1 MNNKFEKQNENDC
14 LQLAVK
20 KSIIQGM
27 INAIYLY
34 GREQKY
40 LFLNPEISRLIK
52 ICGWQK
58 MTDAIFNGKS
68 ESVKKWFMEKY
79 EVQNVFYGEN
89 FIKENNITVPKG
101 VVIVTDGG
109 SEFLR

>member
-1 MNNKFEKQNENDC
+1 MNNKFEKQNDS
-14 LQLAVK
+14 LQSAVK

-58 MTDAIFNGKS
+58 MANAIFNGKS
-68 ESVKKWFMEKY
+68 ENVRKWFMEKY
-79 EVQNVFYGEN
+79 EIQNVFYGEN

-101 VVIVTDGG
+101 VVIVTDCG

>member
-1 MNNKFEKQNENDC
+1 MNKFEQQGNDN

-27 INAIYLY
+27 INAIYLF

-52 ICGWQK
+52 VCGWQK
-58 MTDAIFNGKS
+58 MTDAILHGKS
-68 ESVKKWFMEKY
+68 ENVKKWFMEKY
-79 EVQNVFYGEN
+79 KIQNVFYGEN
-89 FIKENNITVPKG
+89 FIKENNVTIPKG
-101 VVIVTDGG
+101 VVLVTDSG
-109 SEFLR
+109 SEFYQG

>member
-1 MNNKFEKQNENDC
+1 MNKFEQQGNDN

-27 INAIYLY
+27 INAIYLF

-52 ICGWQK
+52 VCGWQK
-58 MTDAIFNGKS
+58 MTDAILHGKS
-68 ESVKKWFMEKY
+68 ENVKKWFMEKY
-79 EVQNVFYGEN
+79 KNQNVFYGEN
-89 FIKENNITVPKG
+89 FIKENNVTIPKG
-101 VVIVTDGG
+101 VVLVTDSG
-109 SEFLR
+109 SEFYQG